1 MKKKTSTNIV
11 SILTIIL
18 VLIGFFFIYQWYK
31 ENDKNNEL
39 KDNLIRTSLQKEE
52 KEKYPYITTDLS
64 NLIKQNSDTI
74 GWIKVPN
81 TEINYP
87 VVQTTDNKYYLNY
100 DFEKKENTAGW
111 IFLDYR
117 NRLDNSDDNYI
128 IYGHNRLDD
137 SMFGTLKKTME
148 EEWYKNNKYIYF
160 NTTNSYLTYEVF
172 SIYSIDKDD
181 FKSNI
186 NSISEEKYEEYLK
199 VSLRRSIYDFQ
210 VELTTSD
217 KIITLY
223 TCDND
228 NENRTILQAK
238 LVQEKDATK

>member
-1 MKKKTSTNIV
+1 MNKKISTNIV

-18 VLIGFFFIYQWYK
+18 VLIGFYFIYQWYK
-31 ENDKNNEL
+31 ENNKSNEL
-39 KDNLIRTSLQKEE
+39 KDTLIRTSNQQEE
-52 KEKYPYITTDLS
+52 KEKYPYITTNLKDLI
-64 NLIKQNSDTI
+64 NKNNETI

-87 VVQTTDNKYYLNY
+87 VVQTTNNKFYLNY
-100 DFEKKENTAGW
+100 DFEKKENTTGW

-117 NRLDNSDDNYI
+117 NKLDNSDDNYI
-128 IYGHNRLDD
+128 IYGHNRLDN
-137 SMFGTLKKTME
+137 SMFGTLKNTQQ
-148 EEWYKNNKYIYF
+148 EEWYKNNKYIFF

-186 NSISEEKYEEYLK
+186 NSISEEKYKEYLDN
-199 VSLRRSIYDFQ
+199 SLKRSIYNFQ
-210 VELTTSD
+210 VDVTTKD

-223 TCDND
+223 TCTDD
-228 NENRTILQAK
+228 NESRTILQAK
-238 LVQEKDATK
+238 LVQTKDATK

>member
-172 SIYSIDKDD
+172 SIYSIDKDE

-210 VELTTSD
+210 VELTTND

>member
-172 SIYSIDKDD
+172 SIYSIDKDE

-199 VSLRRSIYDFQ
+199 VSLRRSIYDFN
-210 VELTTSD
+210 VELTTND